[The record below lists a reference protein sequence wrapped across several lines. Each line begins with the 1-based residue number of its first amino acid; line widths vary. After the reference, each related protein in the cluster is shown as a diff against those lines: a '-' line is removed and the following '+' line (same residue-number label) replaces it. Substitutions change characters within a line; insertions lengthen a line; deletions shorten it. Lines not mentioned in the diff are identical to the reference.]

1 MTRRSRDATVA
12 DETGREMSYLN
23 HDARRHTK
31 MTKERSCEQALR
43 HPLGGVLLGGG
54 PDGEAERDLVDDI
67 GDVVHHVERLVTHA
81 AAQVPEE
88 VAERVDG
95 PTDGDDEAHGLEGGL
110 HVLADLA
117 SRGGHLAGLTRE
129 DLEEDVE
136 PSANAQ
142 DEADNGLHVAGL
154 TSIAESQHGNGAD
167 EQAPEHARAKVGL
180 HRREDEVELNHLP
193 H

>member
-67 GDVVHHVERLVTHA
+67 GDVVHNVERLITHA

-95 PTDGDDEAHGLEGGL
+95 PTDGDDEAHRLEGGP

-117 SRGGHLAGLTRE
+117 SSGGHLSGLTLE
-129 DLEEDVE
+129 DLEQDVE
-136 PSANAQ
+136 PSENAQ
-142 DEADNGLHVAGL
+142 
-154 TSIAESQHGNGAD
+154 
-167 EQAPEHARAKVGL
+167 
-180 HRREDEVELNHLP
+180 
-193 H
+193 